1 MPSLE
6 YESFGRIIVESM
18 AFSVPII
25 ATKVGGMPELINH
38 GKDGFLVEKNDDDA
52 LASQII
58 DLLKNPEMRKSVG
71 AEGRHRQRPSRCF
84 HDQQQRHFLHRWAT
98 PT

>member
-1 MPSLE
+1 
-6 YESFGRIIVESM
+6 M
-18 AFSVPII
+18 AFSIPII

-71 AEGRHRQRPSRCF
+71 AEGFNMYSTKFTADIMSNNYCRL
-84 HDQQQRHFLHRWAT
+84 LHELK
-98 PT
+98 